1 MHFPDYRVLE
11 RLGLEGTL
19 KTIQFQPLLC
29 AGWKHSSQWNFFF
42 FLKIHFNWEWQRTM
56 LRTDENELKR
66 KGTQWIFTTTGK
78 NHILN
83 WWLLKQIWVKSSTLC
98 PSYHHGWYTVPIRV
112 LHPWDEIRLGN
123 KCAVH
128 WNRFCPQMLG
138 GTSHDMMDFGC
149 DYRNAGISRSRP

>member
-1 MHFPDYRVLE
+1 
-11 RLGLEGTL
+11 
-19 KTIQFQPLLC
+19 
-29 AGWKHSSQWNFFF
+29 
-42 FLKIHFNWEWQRTM
+42 M

-112 LHPWDEIRLGN
+112 LHP
-123 KCAVH
+123 
-128 WNRFCPQMLG
+128 
-138 GTSHDMMDFGC
+138 
-149 DYRNAGISRSRP
+149 